1 MSYFEY
7 NKSTKDLEYYE
18 ILETLMQRWEY
29 EIVEFKE
36 AKGGYDTDKIGR
48 YFSAISNEA
57 NLRQQQY
64 GWLVF
69 GVGEEQKTKIKKIV
83 GTAYKKGD
91 NNLLE
96 RFKYEISK
104 DTANGMTFYD
114 IIEIFPVVGSKEY
127 RVLMFKI
134 PAAATGIP
142 TDWKTNYYERAGES
156 LIALKQY
163 KIDAIRS
170 QERRDWSRQTIE
182 QATIEHLDKEA
193 VALAREKFKEKMNQ
207 EHISKE
213 VDAMSDEQFLTKI
226 KLMIAGKITH
236 AGMLLLGNSDYDYMF
251 QSTPSIMWRLYGAD
265 GMDRDYAIFKIP
277 FINVVDKVFAMV
289 RNLTYRYMP
298 NQMTLFPSETE
309 QYDSWLMRE
318 LLNNCIAHSNYQ
330 LGGRIYVNEFEDKL
344 KFTNPGDFIP
354 QKVEK
359 VLEASYSPPFYRNQ
373 LLAES
378 MAAFRMIDTAALGI
392 RRAYNIQKAKYFP
405 MPDYNVSSGT
415 QVEVTIYG
423 KTLNDNYMHILYDHQ
438 DLDLQTVFLL
448 DRIQKGLPIDKE
460 DVDRLR
466 ERKLV
471 EGRLTNLYLSA
482 SAAKSIDES
491 ASYIKNRGF
500 DDKYYKDLIVEYL
513 KKYGKAKKKVI
524 RELLWD
530 KLPDALSD
538 KQKEYKIGN
547 LLSVLKKNHIIDT
560 DSTNQQHSSWVLKR

>member
-1 MSYFEY
+1 MPYFEY
-7 NKSTKDLEYYE
+7 KKSIKDTEYYE
-18 ILETLMQRWEY
+18 ILETLMERWEY

-36 AKGGYDTDKIGR
+36 AKSNYDTDKIGR

-91 NNLLE
+91 NSLLE
-96 RFKYEISK
+96 RFKYEISR

-114 IIEIFPVVGSKEY
+114 IIEIYPNVNGKEY

-142 TDWKTNYYERAGES
+142 TDWKTNYYERVGES
-156 LIALKQY
+156 LVPLKQY

-170 QERRDWSRQTIE
+170 QERRDWSKQVLE
-182 QATIEHLDKEA
+182 QAGIEHLDKDA
-193 VALAREKFKEKMNQ
+193 VALAREKYKEKMNQ

-226 KLMIAGKITH
+226 KLMINGKITH

-251 QSTPSIMWRLYGAD
+251 QSAPSIMWRLYGAD
-265 GMDRDYAIFKIP
+265 NMDRDYAIFKIP
-277 FINVVDKVFAMV
+277 FINVVDKVFAKV

-298 NQMTLFPSETE
+298 NQMTLFPMETE

-330 LGGRIYVNEFEDKL
+330 LGGRIYVNEFEDRL

-354 QKVEK
+354 QKIEN

-378 MAAFRMIDTAALGI
+378 MAAFHMIDTATLGI

-423 KTLNDNYMHILYDHQ
+423 KTLNDSYMHILYDHQ

-448 DRIQKGLPIDKE
+448 DRIQKGLPVEKE

-466 ERKLV
+466 SQKLV
-471 EGRLTNLYLSA
+471 EGRLTSLYLSA
-482 SAAKSIDES
+482 SVAKSIDES
-491 ASYIKNRGF
+491 TNYIKNKGF
-500 DDKYYKDLIVEYL
+500 DDKYYKDLIVEYI
-513 KKYGKAKKKVI
+513 KQYGKAKKKDI
-524 RELLWD
+524 RGLLWD

-538 KQKEYKIGN
+538 AQKEHKVSN
-547 LLSVLKKNHIIDT
+547 LLAALRKTNVIDT
-560 DSTNQQHSSWVLKR
+560 DSANQQRSYWILKK